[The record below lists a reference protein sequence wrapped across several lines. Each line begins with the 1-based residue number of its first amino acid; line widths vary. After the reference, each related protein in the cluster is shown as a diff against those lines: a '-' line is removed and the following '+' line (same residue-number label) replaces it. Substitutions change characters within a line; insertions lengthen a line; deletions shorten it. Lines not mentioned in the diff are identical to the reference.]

1 MSNGDG
7 GGDSDGRSV
16 VRARKDGFLK
26 VASALEV
33 QRRALAHDQVAIH
46 SLARLMIEAYD
57 FEIDDPDLGYCC
69 KAVSD
74 ILLRVQ
80 VALERAVGQLTAE
93 TPSADPVTLQGTIEE
108 QRQQLF
114 RAHAVVHATAV
125 LSIPHSRKHGDADL
139 SATLMSVH
147 RSLDNIAA
155 ELEKIG
161 GVALALG
168 E

>member
-1 MSNGDG
+1 MATIDS
-7 GGDSDGRSV
+7 GGDLEERSLP
-16 VRARKDGFLK
+16 ARTDGFFK

-57 FEIDDPDLGYCC
+57 FETDDPDLGYCC

-80 VALERAVGQLTAE
+80 VALERAVGQLTTE
-93 TPSADPVTLQGTIEE
+93 TPSVDPATLQETIEE

-114 RAHAVVHATAV
+114 QAHAVVHATAA
-125 LSIPHSRKHGDADL
+125 LSVPHSRKRGEADL

-161 GVALALG
+161 AAAFGLG

>member
-1 MSNGDG
+1 MSTSNGG
-7 GGDSDGRSV
+7 SDLEMRSLP
-16 VRARKDGFLK
+16 ARKEGFFD

-33 QRRALAHDQVAIH
+33 QRHALAHDQAAIH

-80 VALERAVGQLTAE
+80 GALERAVGQLTAE
-93 TPSADPVTLQGTIEE
+93 TPSVDPATLQETIEE

-114 RAHAVVHATAV
+114 QAHAVVHATAV
-125 LSIPHSRKHGDADL
+125 LSVPHSRKHGDADL
-139 SATLMSVH
+139 SAALMSVH
-147 RSLDNIAA
+147 RSLDNIAT

-161 GVALALG
+161 GVAFRLG
-168 E
+168 T

>member
-1 MSNGDG
+1 MSNNEG
-7 GGDSDGRSV
+7 GGDSGDRSLP
-16 VRARKDGFLK
+16 ARREGFFK

-93 TPSADPVTLQGTIEE
+93 TPSVDPATLQETIEE

-114 RAHAVVHATAV
+114 RAHAVVQATAV
-125 LSIPHSRKHGDADL
+125 LSVPHSRKHGDADL

-161 GVALALG
+161 GVALGLG
-168 E
+168 D

>member
-1 MSNGDG
+1 MST
-7 GGDSDGRSV
+7 SDGSDLDLRSLP
-16 VRARKDGFLK
+16 ARKEGVFD

-33 QRRALAHDQVAIH
+33 QRRALAHDQAAIH

-69 KAVSD
+69 TAVSG

-93 TPSADPVTLQGTIEE
+93 RPSVDPMTIQETIEE

-114 RAHAVVHATAV
+114 QAHAVVHATAV
-125 LSIPHSRKHGDADL
+125 LSAPHSRKHGEADL
-139 SATLMSVH
+139 SATLMSVN
-147 RSLDNIAA
+147 RSLDNIVT

-161 GVALALG
+161 SVALRLG
-168 E
+168 T